1 MGTVM
6 ENNSAEALRLLE
18 QARAG
23 DRDPLTQIFAR
34 YRDRLRRMVEIRL
47 DNRLQTRIDASDVIQ
62 DAYLEVVQR
71 LEQYLAEPKLPLFLS
86 LRLVVGE
93 RLNT

>member
-1 MGTVM
+1 M

-23 DRDPLTQIFAR
+23 DRDALTQIFAR